1 MVGPDS
7 KQSVGVVTQWFLNDD
22 AGYLAW
28 LAAHDEGFVLNTYA
42 HIAAGYLVVHQGEV
56 PHDQPRA
63 RRRQALDGAIREG
76 VRRLGRRGPR
86 WARERT
92 TGTPHGC
99 GSCRPDVPE
108 SPRSPAGAAHR
119 SGGSRAIP
127 PGKLELK
134 LTGVPIT
141 VTIRRVDAGPT
152 LVIDGAQWVAELF
165 FRLDRSA
172 VGPKSYDARVV
183 SCPKDRFEL
192 QDLRAVNGSM
202 ATRMPDKWWIE
213 LLDGVPRP
221 WLAAVDPSW
230 ALFDLSD
237 GEWVKAHVADRVGAA
252 LAEMV
257 GDHRGLSVATKLLHL
272 KRPALVPILDSLV
285 VDQLGGRGAK
295 ATKLIEHMREEG
307 RQNLDALRAIR
318 TRSPR
323 SSAPTVS
330 RSIDRWSASSTCSW
344 ATHPASALY
353 PVLGRWRSEF
363 RYVGQPAGNVRISK
377 ASLRVLAGYA
387 ETFEWPGPIGRLQG
401 GETDAAGVIHLGWY
415 ESEPEVDRFVE
426 DMYAAKL
433 VRPVDWMRWAGTPR
447 RGS

>member
-1 MVGPDS
+1 
-7 KQSVGVVTQWFLNDD
+7 VTQWFLNDD

-42 HIAAGYLVVHQGEV
+42 HIAAGYLVVH
-56 PHDQPRA
+56 RA
-63 RRRQALDGAIREG
+63 RCRTINRELAAGKLWTALYGKACADSVDELLA
-76 VRRLGRRGPR
+76 

-99 GSCRPDVPE
+99 GSCQPDVPE
-108 SPRSPAGAAHR
+108 SPRSTAGAAHR

-134 LTGVPIT
+134 LTGEPIT

-192 QDLRAVNGSM
+192 ADLRAVNGSM
-202 ATRMPDKWWIE
+202 ATRMPDRWWIE

-221 WLAAVDPSW
+221 WLTAIDPSW

-237 GEWVKAHVADRVGAA
+237 GEWVEAHVADRVGAA
-252 LAEMV
+252 LAAMV

-285 VDQLGGRGAK
+285 VDQLGGRGTK
-295 ATKLIEHMREEG
+295 ATKLIEHMRGEG
-307 RQNLDALRAIR
+307 RQNLDALRAIQDGLA
-318 TRSPR
+318 TLIGADGQPIHRSLVR
-323 SSAPTVS
+323 ILDVLL
-330 RSIDRWSASSTCSW
+330 W

-353 PVLGRWRSEF
+353 PVLGRWQSEF
-363 RYVGQPAGNVRISK
+363 N
-377 ASLRVLAGYA
+377 
-387 ETFEWPGPIGRLQG
+387 
-401 GETDAAGVIHLGWY
+401 
-415 ESEPEVDRFVE
+415 
-426 DMYAAKL
+426 
-433 VRPVDWMRWAGTPR
+433 WAGQAR
-447 RGS
+447 QSS

>member
-1 MVGPDS
+1 M
-7 KQSVGVVTQWFLNDD
+7 
-22 AGYLAW
+22 
-28 LAAHDEGFVLNTYA
+28 
-42 HIAAGYLVVHQGEV
+42 AAGYLVVH
-56 PHDQPRA
+56 RA
-63 RRRQALDGAIREG
+63 RCRTINRELAAGKLWTALYGKACADSVDEVLA
-76 VRRLGRRGPR
+76 

-127 PGKLELK
+127 PGKGELK

-307 RQNLDALRAIR
+307 RQNLDALRAIQDALA
-318 TRSPR
+318 TIIGADGQPIHRSLVR
-323 SSAPTVS
+323 ILDVLL
-330 RSIDRWSASSTCSW
+330 W

-353 PVLGRWRSEF
+353 PVLGRWQSEF
-363 RYVGQPAGNVRISK
+363 RYVGQPSQA
-377 ASLRVLAGYA
+377 
-387 ETFEWPGPIGRLQG
+387 T
-401 GETDAAGVIHLGWY
+401 
-415 ESEPEVDRFVE
+415 
-426 DMYAAKL
+426 
-433 VRPVDWMRWAGTPR
+433 
-447 RGS
+447 